1 MNHPVKSFLDYS
13 KRQELN
19 INEDAT
25 LDSEDVI
32 VSDDSIFNS
41 LSSEEHDL
49 LECGQ
54 LIIEFLS
61 WRNHCKRIITIP
73 KLYDIMFDK
82 VKTHDELKAYFE
94 NYFSSATFIGMS
106 DENPDEIEF
115 FALLYNL
122 YLKGNLMI
130 FISNNHRLIETINKL
145 KVPKTVTKSVHEF
158 RSFLQSKKGFWDFIF
173 YKYYDSS
180 A

>member
-1 MNHPVKSFLDYS
+1 
-13 KRQELN
+13 
-19 INEDAT
+19 
-25 LDSEDVI
+25 LDSKDVI

-41 LSSEEHDL
+41 LSSKEPDL

-61 WRNHCKRIITIP
+61 WRNHCKRIVTIP
-73 KLYDIMFDK
+73 KTYNIIFDK
-82 VKTHDELKAYFE
+82 VKPHDELRAYFE
-94 NYFSSATFIGMS
+94 NYFSSATFMGMS
-106 DENPDEIEF
+106 DKNPDEVEF
-115 FALLYNL
+115 LVLLYNF

-130 FISNNHRLIETINKL
+130 FVSNNPKLIEIINKS
-145 KVPKTVTKSVHEF
+145 KVPKTVTKNVHEF
-158 RSFLQSKKGFWDFIF
+158 RSFLQSKKEFWDFIF

>member
-1 MNHPVKSFLDYS
+1 MDTKD
-13 KRQELN
+13 
-19 INEDAT
+19 I
-25 LDSEDVI
+25 I

-41 LSSEEHDL
+41 LASEDHDL

-61 WRNHCKRIITIP
+61 WRKHCKKIFTIP
-73 KLYDIMFDK
+73 KIYNEMYNK
-82 VKTHDELKAYFE
+82 VNAHDELKAYFE

-106 DENPDEIEF
+106 DKNPDKIEF
-115 FALLYNL
+115 FALLYNF
-122 YLKGNLMI
+122 YLKGNLII
-130 FISNNHRLIETINKL
+130 FVSNDVKL
-145 KVPKTVTKSVHEF
+145 LEVVNNELRVPKTVTKTVHEF
-158 RSFLQSKKGFWDFIF
+158 RSFLQSKKEFWDFIF

>member
-1 MNHPVKSFLDYS
+1 MDS
-13 KRQELN
+13 KD
-19 INEDAT
+19 I
-25 LDSEDVI
+25 I

-41 LSSEEHDL
+41 LASEEPDL

-73 KLYDIMFDK
+73 KIYNIIFDK
-82 VKTHDELKAYFE
+82 VKAHEELKAYFE

-106 DENPDEIEF
+106 DKNPDEIEF

-130 FISNNHRLIETINKL
+130 FVSNDTKLVDVVNNKL
-145 KVPKTVTKSVHEF
+145 KVPKTVTKTVHEF
-158 RSFLQSKKGFWDFIF
+158 RSFLQSKKEFWDFIF